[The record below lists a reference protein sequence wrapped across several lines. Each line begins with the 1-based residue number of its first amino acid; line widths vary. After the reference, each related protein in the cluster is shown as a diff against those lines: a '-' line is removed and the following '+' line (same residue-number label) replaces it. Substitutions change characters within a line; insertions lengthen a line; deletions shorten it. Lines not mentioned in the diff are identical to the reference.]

1 MKEAWPAKIISLVHP
16 FNLSDD
22 LDISLEKY
30 FEVHMP
36 FLNFKIGLQGAKT
49 SMSFV
54 ITEEDL
60 NYNREKDNLT
70 KIISLLRISQHERK
84 HKFTYSLERMN

>member
-1 MKEAWPAKIISLVHP
+1 
-16 FNLSDD
+16 
-22 LDISLEKY
+22 
-30 FEVHMP
+30 MP

-60 NYNREKDNLT
+60 NFNREKDNLA

-84 HKFTYSLERMN
+84 HKLAYSLERMN